1 MECNS
6 IDIQK
11 EDFSKEKCKGRKHHV
26 RKHHVRTEKIESD
39 YSFRTSKKEDFPV
52 EIKKLYLDGNNMLFI
67 FSTLRNLILKKRN
80 RKEADKLICKIWL
93 DFGKIMKFKKTILMF
108 DDTKLIPSS
117 LEKFELICARPKFK
131 TSDEYFVDIAQKLKN
146 PQNSL
151 FVTSDAELRQN
162 LKKCGVKI
170 CGTKGILTYAI
181 SIINGSLPVD
191 INDWLMGF
199 RKEMVEFTSSSS
211 EEVEKVQE
219 EKNEEK
225 VERKENKERKKF
237 ISQDEKIKIKVERL
251 VIKFSKEKIVKIIN
265 DMN

>member
-93 DFGKIMKFKKTILMF
+93 DFGKIMKFKKKQF
-108 DDTKLIPSS
+108 
-117 LEKFELICARPKFK
+117 
-131 TSDEYFVDIAQKLKN
+131 
-146 PQNSL
+146 
-151 FVTSDAELRQN
+151 
-162 LKKCGVKI
+162 
-170 CGTKGILTYAI
+170 
-181 SIINGSLPVD
+181 
-191 INDWLMGF
+191 
-199 RKEMVEFTSSSS
+199 
-211 EEVEKVQE
+211 
-219 EKNEEK
+219 
-225 VERKENKERKKF
+225 
-237 ISQDEKIKIKVERL
+237 
-251 VIKFSKEKIVKIIN
+251 
-265 DMN
+265 